1 MKFYYRGTKF
11 GFDGDLGDSIA
22 DQLDQEERD
31 RVFRHADGLPVPQP
45 VMRRSG
51 QGLPRPLPMRNR

>member
-22 DQLDQEERD
+22 DQLDQEQP
-31 RVFRHADGLPVPQP
+31 VLRHTDGLPVPQP
-45 VMRRSG
+45 VMRRSS
-51 QGLPRPLPMRNR
+51 QGLPRPLPIRNR